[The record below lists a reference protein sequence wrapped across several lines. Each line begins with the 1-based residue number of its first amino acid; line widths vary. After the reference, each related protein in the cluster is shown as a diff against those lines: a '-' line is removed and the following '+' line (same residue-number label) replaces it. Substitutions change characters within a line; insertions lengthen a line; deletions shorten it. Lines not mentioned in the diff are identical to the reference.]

1 MHLVVFDDD
10 AAVGRLV
17 SRVAT
22 LAGYE
27 ATSVTD
33 VETFRRVIREN
44 HPHAIVLDLQL
55 TQTDGIEQLRLL
67 AEEKYDGT
75 LILVSGFDSRVLS
88 TAEALGRG
96 LGLQIAAA
104 LTKPLQIDQ
113 LEAELAKLRLSEMP
127 LSPARLL
134 RAVREEELSLDFQP
148 IVTRHPRALKKLEAL
163 IRWDHPKLGR
173 ISPRQFIGEADADP
187 RVLEAIN
194 DWLID
199 TAIDAYHLLQ
209 AFGTTIPI
217 AVNLSAQALLD
228 LAFPDRLEAKL
239 GSAGIPPHHFCLELT
254 ESGAFQNYGKSM
266 DILSRLRLKGVA
278 LSLDDFGTGHSSL
291 RTLRQLPFGEIKIDG
306 AFVGDITASEESRT
320 IVKSMIDLATNLG
333 IATVG
338 EGIEA
343 EETAIMLESMGI
355 GALQGFLIA
364 RPMPIENVPPWLARW
379 TNADSEPHAVP
390 VAVPAADVP
399 ATLAELPGRLAAA
412 GGPETTPK
420 LSHRQTEVIQLL
432 TEGCS
437 VKEIARRLD
446 LGIGTVKVHLSAAY
460 MALGA
465 HNRIEAVM
473 RAGMTPRGT
482 VPASHAAVAQSEA
495 AG

>member
-10 AAVGRLV
+10 PAVGRLV

-33 VETFRRVIREN
+33 VETFRRVVREN
-44 HPHAIVLDLQL
+44 RPQAIVLDLQL
-55 TQTDGIEQLRLL
+55 AHTDGIEQLRLL

-104 LTKPLQIDQ
+104 MTKPLKVEQ
-113 LEAELAKLRLSEMP
+113 LEAELARLRLAEMP

-134 RAVREEELSLDFQP
+134 RAVRDEELSLDFQP
-148 IVTRHPRALKKLEAL
+148 IVSRHPRMLKKLEAL

-173 ISPRQFIGEADADP
+173 ISPREFIGEADADP
-187 RVLEAIN
+187 RVLEALN
-194 DWLID
+194 EWLID

-228 LAFPDRLEAKL
+228 LNFPDRLEAKL
-239 GSAGIPPHHFCLELT
+239 RSAGVPANHFCLELK
-254 ESGAFQNYGKSM
+254 EGGAFQDYGRSM

-291 RTLRQLPFGEIKIDG
+291 RTLQQLPFGEIKIDG
-306 AFVGDITASEESRT
+306 AFVGDITTSEDSRA
-320 IVKSMIDLATNLG
+320 IVKSMIELATNLG

-338 EGIEA
+338 EGVEA
-343 EETAIMLESMGI
+343 EQTAVMLETMGI

-379 TNADSEPHAVP
+379 TNADSEAHAQPP
-390 VAVPAADVP
+390 VAPTGEIRAATPARP
-399 ATLAELPGRLAAA
+399 AVATA
-412 GGPETTPK
+412 GPETTPK
-420 LSHRQTEVIQLL
+420 LSNRQYEVIQLL

-473 RAGMTPRGT
+473 RAGLTPREIVRAGC
-482 VPASHAAVAQSEA
+482 A
-495 AG
+495 AGAHTEVAG